1 MIARALF
8 LAGLALAPQ
17 TLRADPAADVAG
29 GVNVTIVITG
39 LRSTRGNILACL
51 TARAETFPE
60 CEKDKQAQSLTVPAR
75 NGPVLVFRHVRP
87 GAYAVSLFHD
97 ENGNGRMDKTFG
109 IPREGY
115 GFSRDAPVKMAP
127 PRFAAAQFG
136 VAGTDVTQ
144 TITVRYIL

>member
-1 MIARALF
+1 MIARAL
-8 LAGLALAPQ
+8 LMTGLALAPQ
-17 TLRADPAADVAG
+17 TLLADPAAETAG
-29 GVNVTIVITG
+29 GVNVTIVIAG

-51 TARAETFPE
+51 TAKPAAFPE
-60 CEKDKQAQSLTVPAR
+60 CEKDKQALSLTVPAR
-75 NGPVLVFRHVRP
+75 NGPVLVFRHVPP

-127 PRFAAAQFG
+127 PHFAAAQFG
-136 VAGTDVTQ
+136 VATADVTQ